1 MASKKTDM
9 VAKLLN
15 EDGLACLL
23 NGEDAEAT
31 QSFIEVFCGGKTL
44 GIRMTVNI
52 IAITHNEPLTS
63 ESEPPACIEEL
74 CCEEE
79 TCTEE
84 EAYTEEDSQSSGL
97 LWN

>member
-31 QSFIEVFCGGKTL
+31 QSFIEDFLCGENPGDSDDGKY
-44 GIRMTVNI
+44 NC
-52 IAITHNEPLTS
+52 N
-63 ESEPPACIEEL
+63 
-74 CCEEE
+74 
-79 TCTEE
+79 
-84 EAYTEEDSQSSGL
+84 YT
-97 LWN
+97 

>member
-31 QSFIEVFCGGKTL
+31 QSFIEDFLCGENPGDSDDGKY
-44 GIRMTVNI
+44 NC
-52 IAITHNEPLTS
+52 N
-63 ESEPPACIEEL
+63 
-74 CCEEE
+74 
-79 TCTEE
+79 
-84 EAYTEEDSQSSGL
+84 YTQ
-97 LWN
+97 